1 MHMVTTYLG
10 IGTNKGDRRKNL
22 TDALSLLEEKAG
34 LITRSSSVY
43 ETEPWGFESEQF
55 FLNMVVQVET
65 ELSPPELLDAV
76 HGIEAELGR
85 KRGKTRFVS
94 RVMDIDILFY
104 GDEVISTEVLVVPHP
119 LISERKF
126 VLVPLAETD
135 PSLLHPIIKKTVS
148 EILTSCRDKSK
159 VIRVE

>member
-1 MHMVTTYLG
+1 MVTTYLG